1 MKKKVIFFI
10 ESFIVGGAEKV
21 LIDIVNNLDAE
32 KYDITVCSIFKHSVY
47 KEYNSTV
54 ESPFVKHVK
63 YKFLINNKN
72 RIAYLLFNYLL
83 ARIPRLLYSL
93 LVGDKYDTVV
103 AFYEGTPTY
112 WVANA
117 KLAKAKKIAW
127 LHTST
132 ELSQNGKSKS
142 ELEKQNKEYKQYNQI
157 ISVSKSVANSFTSL
171 FPDCKNNIQVIY
183 NPININNIT
192 KKSKEISPVAKLDI
206 PTFISVGRSTAVK
219 GYDRI
224 LRVSKM
230 LKENNFK
237 FQWWIVG
244 GGRDTKKISK
254 CIEEFK
260 LENFV
265 HLLGNR
271 SNPYNLIYNADYYVS
286 SSYTEGLGMTIIEAL
301 ALCKPVICS
310 NFPAAKEIIEDVK
323 YGIIYEQT
331 DQAMYDVIESTI
343 KHHGEKKHQHEFGY
357 EKALTF
363 DIKNQIKK
371 ISNIL

>member
-47 KEYNSTV
+47 KGYNSTF
-54 ESPFVKHVK
+54 ETPFAKHVK

-83 ARIPRLLYSL
+83 ARIPHLLYSL

-142 ELEKQNKEYKQYNQI
+142 ELEKQNNEYSSFEHI
-157 ISVSKSVANSFTSL
+157 VAVSQDVAKSFTNL
-171 FPDCKNNIQVIY
+171 FTEQKEKIKVIN
-183 NPININNIT
+183 NPINTEIIRKKATAPIDIT
-192 KKSKEISPVAKLDI
+192 KGNET
-206 PTFISVGRSTAVK
+206 TFVCVGRLNEVK
-219 GYDRI
+219 GYDRW
-224 LRVSKM
+224 
-230 LKENNFK
+230 LKVLLNLKNRGYNFTS
-237 FQWWIVG
+237 WIIG
-244 GGRDTKKISK
+244 GGDSK
-254 CIEEFK
+254 PYQEFIDNNNLQENVKLLGHKDNPYPYIMAADWVACPSRIEGLSTVVMEALVLGK
-260 LENFV
+260 PIMATDCPGMKELLGDNEYGIVVDNNEKAIEDGLLNILENISDKKKYETKASIRGCS
-265 HLLGNR
+265 LDIKRAIDN
-271 SNPYNLIYNADYYVS
+271 I
-286 SSYTEGLGMTIIEAL
+286 TIIL
-301 ALCKPVICS
+301 
-310 NFPAAKEIIEDVK
+310 
-323 YGIIYEQT
+323 
-331 DQAMYDVIESTI
+331 
-343 KHHGEKKHQHEFGY
+343 
-357 EKALTF
+357 
-363 DIKNQIKK
+363 
-371 ISNIL
+371 